1 MVVQSQEAIESRERI
16 MRHADRPSRSFRV
29 PQTKCFHRGHMSKH
43 LVRSRIPEALYQ
55 EVIAEVRRVPGWN
68 LTRAVREGIRS
79 WLAEVEAEEYIC
91 LREGGSIIK
100 PKSSPFPPRDRDLL
114 VGRPSSTDIDGDD
127 LRQIAFKMD
136 EQERERLYNALYWR
150 HDYLSHVV
158 RQQLDVSLARLRRI
172 T

>member
-1 MVVQSQEAIESRERI
+1 MP
-16 MRHADRPSRSFRV
+16 HTDRPSCSFQV
-29 PQTKCFHRGHMSKH
+29 LKSKHVHRGHMTKH

-79 WLAEVEAEEYIC
+79 WLAEVEAEEYVC
-91 LREGGSIIK
+91 LREGGSIVK
-100 PKSSPFPPRDRDLL
+100 PRNSPFPLRDRDLL

-136 EQERERLYNALYWR
+136 EEERERLYNALYWR

-172 T
+172 K